1 MYCLVRLVTSV
12 GLGQGDVFCEIL
24 NKIGRIIKIIDFLVG
39 LVVFV
44 WLGCDV

>member
-1 MYCLVRLVTSV
+1 MYCLVRVVTSV
-12 GLGQGDVFCEIL
+12 GLAQANVSCEIL
-24 NKIGRIIKIIDFLVG
+24 NKIGRIIKIIDFVVG